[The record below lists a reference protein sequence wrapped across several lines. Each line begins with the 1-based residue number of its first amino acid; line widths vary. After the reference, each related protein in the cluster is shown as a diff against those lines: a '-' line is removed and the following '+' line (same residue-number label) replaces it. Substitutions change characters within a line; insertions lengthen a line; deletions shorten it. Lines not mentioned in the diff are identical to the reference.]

1 MARSRVLVTMS
12 SGQLEMSPLAS
23 GLFREVIGHF
33 ATGVTVITAFHE
45 DIRYGTTASA
55 VSSVSLEPPMLLI
68 CMNEQSSTGQAV
80 ATSGRFAVN
89 ILSESQTDAAA
100 RFGRK
105 GVDKFRGLAVGLGLG
120 AVPLLTDALATLE
133 CRVVDQVTGGTHV
146 VFLAEVDRAT
156 AREGAPLTYFRG
168 KFGRLE
174 LSQHEPVP
182 ASSEVVEEALRTC
195 RAVELGAVN
204 STIGIIPRE
213 RLAELRRRMLQT
225 RPAPH
230 ADGSFDLSAHVE
242 RYVAF
247 HEYLVSLVDS
257 ATLLEAYRRAGAPK
271 LIARLLGA
279 LDAESGADRQAAE
292 SAFRDHARL
301 VEAYEREDAD
311 AAIGAIRHHLE
322 QAMVFTRRHIYPG

>member
-1 MARSRVLVTMS
+1 MS
-12 SGQLEMSPLAS
+12 SSPLEMSPLTP

-33 ATGVTVITAFHE
+33 ATGVTVITATHE
-45 DIRYGTTASA
+45 GRRYGTTASA
-55 VSSVSLEPPMLLI
+55 VSSVSLKPPMLLI

-105 GVDKFRGLAVGLGLG
+105 GVDKFQGLAVGLGLG
-120 AVPLLTDALATLE
+120 DVPLLADALATLE

-156 AREGAPLTYFRG
+156 AREGAPLAYFRG
-168 KFGRLE
+168 RFGRLE
-174 LSQHEPVP
+174 LSQHEPVAP
-182 ASSEVVEEALRTC
+182 TSEVVEEALRTC
-195 RAVELGAVN
+195 LAVELGAVN
-204 STIGIIPRE
+204 STVGIVRRE

-230 ADGSFDLSAHVE
+230 ADGPFDLSAHVE

-247 HEYLVSLVDS
+247 HECLVSLVDS

-271 LIARLLGA
+271 LIARLLA
-279 LDAESGADRQAAE
+279 ARDAESGADRQAAE

-301 VEAYEREDAD
+301 VEAYACGDAD
-311 AAIGAIRHHLE
+311 AAVGAIRHHLE
-322 QAMVFTRRHIYPG
+322 QAMVFTQRHIYRGRSGD

>member
-1 MARSRVLVTMS
+1 MS
-12 SGQLEMSPLAS
+12 SGQLKMSPLAPD
-23 GLFREVIGHF
+23 LFREVIGHF
-33 ATGVTVITAFHE
+33 ATGVTVITALHE
-45 DIRYGTTASA
+45 DRRYGTTASA

-80 ATSGRFAVN
+80 TTSGRFAVN

-105 GVDKFRGLAVGLGLG
+105 GADKFGGLAVGLGLG
-120 AVPLLTDALATLE
+120 DVPLLTDALATLE

-146 VFLAEVDRAT
+146 VFLAQVDRAT
-156 AREGAPLTYFRG
+156 AREGAPLAYFRG
-168 KFGRLE
+168 KFRRLE

-182 ASSEVVEEALRTC
+182 PTSEVLEEALRTC
-195 RAVELGAVN
+195 RAVEAGAVN
-204 STIGIIPRE
+204 TTVGIVPRE

-225 RPAPH
+225 RPAPQ
-230 ADGSFDLSAHVE
+230 ADGPFDLSAHVE

-257 ATLLEAYRRAGAPK
+257 AMLLEAYRRAGAPK

-279 LDAESGADRQAAE
+279 RDAESGADLQAAE

-311 AAIGAIRHHLE
+311 AAVGAIRHHLE
-322 QAMVFTRRHIYPG
+322 QAVVFTQRHIDSG